1 VPAATIACIGAGRDE
16 RVHGH
21 AGRGDEHASRDE
33 RVCRHAGRDER
44 VHGHAGR
51 GDEHAGRGD
60 KHAGRGDEHAGRNER
75 VVEHGVA
82 DVDGGGEG
90 R

>member
-1 VPAATIACIGAGRDE
+1 VSTSAPAATIACIGAGRDE

-51 GDEHAGRGD
+51 GD
-60 KHAGRGDEHAGRNER
+60 KHAGRGDHCSRYPNINAP
-75 VVEHGVA
+75 
-82 DVDGGGEG
+82 EG
-90 R
+90 PRKSHYNALWAPI